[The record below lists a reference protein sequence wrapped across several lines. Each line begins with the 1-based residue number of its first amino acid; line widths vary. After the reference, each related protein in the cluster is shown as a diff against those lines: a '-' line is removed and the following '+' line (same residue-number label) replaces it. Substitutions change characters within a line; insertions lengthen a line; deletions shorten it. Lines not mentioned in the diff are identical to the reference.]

1 MIDLLERFKEN
12 EIQNKDDLL
21 YSLQSIYDNFDSD
34 TSAPQARKELLEKE
48 TIDAQRFEE
57 LFSGKVNDEVAE
69 NVEVTD
75 VLEASEEEKT
85 EE

>member
-1 MIDLLERFKEN
+1 MDKLNIVAE
-12 EIQNKDDLL
+12 
-21 YSLQSIYDNFDSD
+21 
-34 TSAPQARKELLEKE
+34 ELLEKE

-69 NVEVTD
+69 NIEATE
-75 VLEASEEEKT
+75 VLEVSEEGKT

>member
-1 MIDLLERFKEN
+1 MDKLKLVAE
-12 EIQNKDDLL
+12 
-21 YSLQSIYDNFDSD
+21 
-34 TSAPQARKELLEKE
+34 ELLEKE

-57 LFSGKVNDEVAE
+57 LFSGKADEEIAE
-69 NVEVTD
+69 TVEAVE